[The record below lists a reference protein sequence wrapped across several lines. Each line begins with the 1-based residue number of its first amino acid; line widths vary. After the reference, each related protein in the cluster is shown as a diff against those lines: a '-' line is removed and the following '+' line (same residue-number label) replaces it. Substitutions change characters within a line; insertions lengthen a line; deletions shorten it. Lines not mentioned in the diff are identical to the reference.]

1 MLQLPLVLSYL
12 QFIIPRLV
20 RNDRKFF
27 SGKKKLCTWTV
38 HVYAKLT
45 SDSLS
50 CKSTATKEG
59 AIGIGRER
67 VGKAN

>member
-1 MLQLPLVLSYL
+1 MCMHM
-12 QFIIPRLV
+12 
-20 RNDRKFF
+20 D
-27 SGKKKLCTWTV
+27 CAC
-38 HVYAKLT
+38 VYAKLT